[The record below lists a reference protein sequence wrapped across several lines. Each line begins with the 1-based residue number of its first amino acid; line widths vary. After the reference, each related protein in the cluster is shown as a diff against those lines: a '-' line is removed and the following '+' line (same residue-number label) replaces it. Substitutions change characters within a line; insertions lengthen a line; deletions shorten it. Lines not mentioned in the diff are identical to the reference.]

1 MSVRS
6 KAQEGD
12 KDNALCFDTASL
24 GSFRFKKMKEN
35 KIINKKLMQN

>member
-24 GSFRFKKMKEN
+24 GSFGFKKMKEN
-35 KIINKKLMQN
+35 KIISKKLMQN

>member
-12 KDNALCFDTASL
+12 KDNALCFETASL
-24 GSFRFKKMKEN
+24 GSFGFKKMKEN
-35 KIINKKLMQN
+35 EIINKKLMQN

>member
-24 GSFRFKKMKEN
+24 GSFGFKKIKEGGV
-35 KIINKKLMQN
+35 INQKFKKN

>member
-24 GSFRFKKMKEN
+24 GSFGFNKMNEN

>member
-1 MSVRS
+1 MSSRS

-24 GSFRFKKMKEN
+24 GSFGFKKMKEN

>member
-6 KAQEGD
+6 KVQEGD

-24 GSFRFKKMKEN
+24 GSFGFEKIKEN
-35 KIINKKLMQN
+35 KIMN